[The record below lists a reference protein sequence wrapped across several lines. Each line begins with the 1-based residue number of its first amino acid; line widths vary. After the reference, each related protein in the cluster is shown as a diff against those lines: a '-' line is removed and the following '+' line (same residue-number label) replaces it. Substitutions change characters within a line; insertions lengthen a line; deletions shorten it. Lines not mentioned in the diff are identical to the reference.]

1 MVSKNESIFLGHTP
15 ADQRKY
21 LTAVLKQFYDL
32 GHSRIFLPAVGQFT
46 LARCAIEAGFA
57 KENIYTS
64 DISLYSTLL
73 GYYFA
78 GRKVREIEFKVG
90 DAWFD
95 DYQLC
100 QSDVER
106 VAYLLWLMKV
116 CQIRKVH
123 YMKAQLEDL
132 LINGE
137 KHREILKGKV
147 KAMKPYFAGVKYEL
161 QDMREVLTARYTHG
175 DLVVVN
181 PPVFSNGYTKMF
193 DFGSDIEFDPN
204 VPEFSFGK
212 EYRDMYEQTLKS
224 PAPFV
229 WYRSRSVAGFDSEQ
243 VIYAKQ
249 YNVQK
254 IDYWLCTKPELL
266 KDWKGL
272 NKIATFGRRELKP
285 YKAPLFSDDD
295 EITEDTRISFV
306 TVPANVALYYRDL
319 FAHKLWQTSGEH
331 FFLMLLDGKVFATCA
346 FMLSHMFR
354 LQQDY
359 VFENYGFNVSLEKYA
374 RANRL
379 LMLAI
384 TCQEFGDLV
393 HDQAS
398 RVNRYYYMK
407 GLRTTCLSKY
417 RKVKLNNGILT
428 VEKRERMKDG
438 MYKIMYQAEFRQ
450 ETFADQV
457 RRFLAEEVEFAKPK
471 ELVADV
477 NK

>member
-266 KDWKGL
+266 KKLYESIEDVNQRMASGL
-272 NKIATFGRRELKP
+272 TELDVAMDIP
-285 YKAPLFSDDD
+285 SINVDD
-295 EITEDTRISFV
+295 
-306 TVPANVALYYRDL
+306 
-319 FAHKLWQTSGEH
+319 
-331 FFLMLLDGKVFATCA
+331 LD
-346 FMLSHMFR
+346 
-354 LQQDY
+354 
-359 VFENYGFNVSLEKYA
+359 
-374 RANRL
+374 
-379 LMLAI
+379 
-384 TCQEFGDLV
+384 
-393 HDQAS
+393 
-398 RVNRYYYMK
+398 
-407 GLRTTCLSKY
+407 
-417 RKVKLNNGILT
+417 
-428 VEKRERMKDG
+428 
-438 MYKIMYQAEFRQ
+438 
-450 ETFADQV
+450 
-457 RRFLAEEVEFAKPK
+457 VEFEFEPIYIMFMKSGSERFEQLIDRLVPEAKK
-471 ELVADV
+471 YVADV
-477 NK
+477 DDFKHFVATVHKISRYEDIRNIAGVMSLMMDIVDVYYEQREKGEHDKPKKIKG